1 MDQKM
6 RVFLARSDF
15 LLRFQHTTP
24 LRSHFHASSMFA
36 KRENSVKCGKTITLT
51 DLPHNFEEPEMRDS
65 QIQKMSL
72 RELITLKSRIDDAI
86 AARRIDERE
95 ALKKKIET
103 MAERAGFQV
112 KDLFSHGREGSVKS
126 SLAAKYRHPKKH
138 DLIWTGR
145 GRRPNWLIEAGGN
158 IERFRVT

>member
-1 MDQKM
+1 
-6 RVFLARSDF
+6 
-15 LLRFQHTTP
+15 
-24 LRSHFHASSMFA
+24 
-36 KRENSVKCGKTITLT
+36 
-51 DLPHNFEEPEMRDS
+51 MRDS

-72 RELITLKSRIDDAI
+72 RELITLKARIDDAI

-126 SLAAKYRHPKKH
+126 SLAAKYRHPKKQ

-145 GRRPNWLIEAGGN
+145 GRKPNWLIEAGGN